1 VLDAPVR
8 APARGLGLELK
19 ITSSRFV
26 CAAHRAED
34 EPAARGA
41 DVVLLGRSNVGK
53 SSLINRLLGQK
64 GLARTSST
72 PGRTQS
78 VNFYRV
84 NEAWNFVDL
93 PGYGWARVPE
103 AVRRAWR
110 PMIEGYLERRARRIA
125 LALLVLDV
133 RHPPSEHD
141 RTMREWL
148 DARGIDYVVVA
159 TKADKL
165 SASAREGSL
174 ALIGR
179 EIAGSALDGPIL
191 FSAKTG
197 LGLKAVWRWLEQA
210 LTGASRSGAQAGE
223 GTT

>member
-1 VLDAPVR
+1 M
-8 APARGLGLELK
+8 
-19 ITSSRFV
+19 
-26 CAAHRAED
+26 
-34 EPAARGA
+34 
-41 DVVLLGRSNVGK
+41 LLGRSNVGK

-110 PMIEGYLERRARRIA
+110 PMIEGYFERRARRIA
-125 LALLVLDV
+125 LALLVLDA

-148 DARGIDYVVVA
+148 DSRGIDYLVVA

-165 SASAREGSL
+165 SGSARERSRVQ
-174 ALIGR
+174 IGR
-179 EIAGSALDGPIL
+179 EIGGSALAEPIL
-191 FSAKTG
+191 FSATTG

-210 LTGASRSGAQAGE
+210 LGGASRSGAEARE
-223 GTT
+223 GTS